1 MKSNLCFDGCCN
13 VAGDSCWIMWSS
25 RPFFVHTRRMFKLKT
40 LKVNQM
46 WHYLSRASVTV
57 SAAAVHWCT
66 GIKSTP
72 LQTATPAVIV
82 NLALLCEK
90 CWMKCAKPFNIPCM
104 LSSQK
109 VGLSLRIFWIE
120 SSCYWSIAIEVKERS
135 VEISSSWYVVFSQGF
150 YLQENLIEFVD
161 LKDLNNLY
169 MLNLSHNKLTSIHG
183 LDSCT
188 RLCWLNLAH
197 NKLTQLGEGL
207 CDIDLIRLNDTLWF

>member
-1 MKSNLCFDGCCN
+1 MFQVTAVELCDLPGHSLCTLEGCL
-13 VAGDSCWIMWSS
+13 SLK
-25 RPFFVHTRRMFKLKT
+25 HLKLTRCGIISLE
-40 LKVNQM
+40 
-46 WHYLSRASVTV
+46 HLSQCQQLQCIDVQV
-57 SAAAVHWCT
+57 SKA
-66 GIKSTP
+66 TP

-109 VGLSLRIFWIE
+109 VGLSLQIFWIE